1 MIVNFA
7 SRIDSAISFGVFW
20 RSAPSTRLII
30 RSRNDSPGPA
40 VIRTLIQ
47 SDSTFVPAVTAER
60 SPPDSRMTGA
70 DSPVIA
76 DSSTEAMPS
85 SMSPS
90 PGISSPAV
98 TITMSPARS
107 CDAGTVSSDP
117 SAFRRR
123 ATRSARVFR
132 SASACALPRP
142 SAIASAKFANSTVN
156 HRPSAIAVSNAT
168 GPLLE
173 MSAKIRT
180 VTITDTTSTT
190 KMTGFFIS
198 VRGFSL
204 RKLSHSARFT
214 IGRIEQRAGP
224 SPPRAARPRVRG
236 CWCFVCMLI
245 SSPQLLREALDDRSE
260 RERREERQRPD
271 DHDDPVQQADE
282 ERLVGRERPG
292 GHRDRF
298 LPWTASHASASAA
311 RSGTNRT
318 TSIKRPPAIA

>member
-1 MIVNFA
+1 MNFA

-20 RSAPSTRLII
+20 RSAPSTREII

-70 DSPVIA
+70 DSPVMA

-90 PGISSPAV
+90 PGINSPAD

-107 CDAGTVSSDP
+107 CVAGTVSSDP
-117 SAFRRR
+117 SAFTRR
-123 ATRSARVFR
+123 ATRSARVFL

-168 GPLLE
+168 GPLLV
-173 MSAKIRT
+173 MSAMIRM

-204 RKLSHSARFT
+204 VKLSTSARLT
-214 IGRIEQRAGP
+214 IGPSKSLRAFTAP
-224 SPPRAARPRVRG
+224 WAASCVSC
-236 CWCFVCMLI
+236 CWVCMLI
-245 SSPQLLREALDDRSE
+245 
-260 RERREERQRPD
+260 
-271 DHDDPVQQADE
+271 
-282 ERLVGRERPG
+282 
-292 GHRDRF
+292 
-298 LPWTASHASASAA
+298 
-311 RSGTNRT
+311 
-318 TSIKRPPAIA
+318 